1 MNMAMIGWNIVSGIK
16 NTKKIYK
23 LVKKYKHK
31 NKGNYMDLTSRKER
45 SDMILEPLQVM
56 VQLALLSESPIGTK
70 VSVSDNILQLH
81 PPSYLQGVW
90 RWYNSDG
97 KDDLYYL
104 FHAIR
109 RYYKW
114 YKSEDNK
121 IFNHILTS
129 AVKGIEKL
137 IITYSAAEQTAI
149 THTLAL
155 YKNVLSL
162 ESPDLFKD
170 ASDDAINIDTVFK
183 NIKDTYDKRLLKVIY
198 NTILM
203 VEDSETT
210 DDLKPYYINGL
221 LKILNPTN
229 DNIRKW
235 IREKLTC

>member
-1 MNMAMIGWNIVSGIK
+1 MNIAFFGWNVISGVK
-16 NTKKIYK
+16 NSKKIYK
-23 LVKKYKHK
+23 LMNKYKHINRI
-31 NKGNYMDLTSRKER
+31 NKMDLTTRKER

-56 VQLALLSESPIGTK
+56 VQLALLSQSPIGTK

-81 PPSYLQGVW
+81 PPSWTQGAW
-90 RWYNSDG
+90 RWWNQDG

-121 IFNHILTS
+121 IFTHILNS
-129 AVKGIEKL
+129 AVKGIQKL
-137 IITYSAAEQTAI
+137 IITYSASEQTAI

-155 YKNVLSL
+155 YKNVLEL
-162 ESPDLFKD
+162 EAPDLFKD
-170 ASDDAINIDTVFK
+170 PAEDSVNIDTVFQ
-183 NIKDTYDKRLLKVIY
+183 NIKHIYDKRLLKVVY
-198 NTILM
+198 NTLM
-203 VEDSETT
+203 IIEEEDTT

-221 LKILNPTN
+221 LKILSPTN
-229 DNIRKW
+229 ESIRKW